1 MLRGRDIKQY
11 GYDFAGLYLICTFPS
26 KHYDID
32 NFPAVRDYLLNFD
45 KRKLEQSGTKDIDGI
60 RGNNARKKTNNK
72 WFETQDSIAY
82 WDDFNKP
89 KLAWNRIANQKIF
102 GIVPEGIYIQDS
114 MHFIT
119 GDHIEYLSAVLNS
132 SLFCWLMNTIVG
144 ESAGGNAGNANN
156 VKNLPIIQPTSEIE
170 HKIIEYLR
178 NNDIDYI
185 DKLIFQIYSLNK
197 EEIQFIS
204 SSSKL

>member
-1 MLRGRDIKQY
+1 
-11 GYDFAGLYLICTFPS
+11 
-26 KHYDID
+26 
-32 NFPAVRDYLLNFD
+32 
-45 KRKLEQSGTKDIDGI
+45 
-60 RGNNARKKTNNK
+60 
-72 WFETQDSIAY
+72 
-82 WDDFNKP
+82 
-89 KLAWNRIANQKIF
+89 
-102 GIVPEGIYIQDS
+102 
-114 MHFIT
+114 
-119 GDHIEYLSAVLNS
+119 
-132 SLFCWLMNTIVG
+132 MNTIVG

>member
-1 MLRGRDIKQY
+1 M
-11 GYDFAGLYLICTFPS
+11 FM
-26 KHYDID
+26 
-32 NFPAVRDYLLNFD
+32 
-45 KRKLEQSGTKDIDGI
+45 
-60 RGNNARKKTNNK
+60 
-72 WFETQDSIAY
+72 
-82 WDDFNKP
+82 DDFNKP